1 MNPELLDGFVPMR
14 VWWDA
19 GTPTVDWCRLD
30 GLRFTDPFFEGTIR
44 RALQHPF
51 NLAFRPQTPLG
62 DLAARGAQRP
72 GLAPSG
78 FVFHLSRCGSTL
90 VAQAFAALPHVLVI
104 SEAPPIDAVL
114 RAHERDSRITDYE
127 RIVWLRAM
135 IDALGQPRSRAE
147 RHLVVKFDAWHALH
161 IDLIERAFPGV
172 PWVFLVRDPV
182 EVLVSHQ
189 RQISW
194 MMAALNAPSLL
205 ECTPVEAMRLPRD
218 EYHARVLAR
227 IATAMAAHG
236 AAERT
241 IDYRALP
248 GAVWQTIAPHFGIA
262 LSSADDERLR
272 AAVTRDAKQPTR
284 AFTADAAD
292 KQDEADAELRE
303 YAARWLAEPYAR
315 LTDQNERGI
324 PRTC

>member
-1 MNPELLDGFVPMR
+1 
-14 VWWDA
+14 
-19 GTPTVDWCRLD
+19 
-30 GLRFTDPFFEGTIR
+30 
-44 RALQHPF
+44 
-51 NLAFRPQTPLG
+51 
-62 DLAARGAQRP
+62 
-72 GLAPSG
+72 
-78 FVFHLSRCGSTL
+78 
-90 VAQAFAALPHVLVI
+90 
-104 SEAPPIDAVL
+104 VL
-114 RAHERDSRITDYE
+114 RAHERDPRITDDE

>member
-51 NLAFRPQTPLG
+51 NLAFRPQTPLAE
-62 DLAARGAQRP
+62 LAALGAQRP

-90 VAQAFAALPHVLVI
+90 VTQAFAELPQVLVL
-104 SEAPPIDAVL
+104 SEAAPIDAVL
-114 RAHERDSRITDYE
+114 RAHERDPRITDE
-127 RIVWLRAM
+127 QRIAWLRAM
-135 IDALGQPRSRAE
+135 IDALAQRRTGTE
-147 RHLVVKFDAWHALH
+147 RHLIVKFDAWHALQL
-161 IDLIERAFPGV
+161 DLIERAFPGV

-182 EVLVSHQ
+182 EILVSH
-189 RQISW
+189 RRAVSW

-205 ECTPVEAMRLPRD
+205 AFTPAEAMRLPRD

-227 IATAMAAHG
+227 IASAMAAHSG
-236 AAERT
+236 AERT

-248 GAVWQTIAPHFGIA
+248 AAIWETLAPRFGIT
-262 LSSADDERLR
+262 LSAADRERLH
-272 AAVTRDAKQPTR
+272 AAVGRDAKQPTR
-284 AFTADAAD
+284 AFVADAAA

-303 YAARWLAEPYAR
+303 LAARWLAEPYAR
-315 LTDQNERGI
+315 LTAAGSS
-324 PRTC
+324 TG